1 MAEQA
6 MPRLRQRYQEEI
18 VPALM
23 AKFKYTNVNQVPK
36 LEKIV
41 LNMGLGDVKDN
52 AKGLEAAVQRYDDDR
67 RPAARCDQGYVNP
80 LQTSAFVKA

>member
-6 MPRLRQRYQEEI
+6 MPRLRQKYQEEI

-23 AKFKYTNVNQVPK
+23 AKFKYTNINQVPK

-52 AKGLEAAVQRYDDDR
+52 AK
-67 RPAARCDQGYVNP
+67 
-80 LQTSAFVKA
+80 

>member
-23 AKFKYTNVNQVPK
+23 AKFKYTNINQVPK

-41 LNMGLGDVKDN
+41 LNMGLGDVKRQRQRT
-52 AKGLEAAVQRYDDDR
+52 GSGRQRYDDDR
-67 RPAARCDQGYVNP
+67 RPAARCDQG
-80 LQTSAFVKA
+80 S

>member
-23 AKFKYTNVNQVPK
+23 AKFKYTNINQVPK

-41 LNMGLGDVKDN
+41 LNMGIRSEWHHSILKN
-52 AKGLEAAVQRYDDDR
+52 RQWCHRSSRSRCHQMAQR
-67 RPAARCDQGYVNP
+67 QH
-80 LQTSAFVKA
+80 